1 MGQNEN
7 SICIKTNCITWRYES
22 CRFDS
27 FPQHPGKINFPMG
40 LLLHSSSWPLS
51 KERARCFHMFLR
63 ACAPLSH
70 HLSSTSKILLEL
82 VSPCFDHCDTFSVEF
97 SGSID
102 KKESDDEIR
111 RRDLFPIVVIQTRI
125 LKRKKLLL
133 PVSVDSWF
141 DWILC
146 CNIALHNFQL
156 RLDQCF

>member
-1 MGQNEN
+1 MYGSKWKQYLYKNQLYYLTLRKLSVRFFPSTPRQNQFSHGIAAAELELT
-7 SICIKTNCITWRYES
+7 SLEGARS
-22 CRFDS
+22 
-27 FPQHPGKINFPMG
+27 
-40 LLLHSSSWPLS
+40 LLSHV
-51 KERARCFHMFLR
+51 LR
-63 ACAPLSH
+63 ACAPLS

-111 RRDLFPIVVIQTRI
+111 RRDLFPIVVIPTRI